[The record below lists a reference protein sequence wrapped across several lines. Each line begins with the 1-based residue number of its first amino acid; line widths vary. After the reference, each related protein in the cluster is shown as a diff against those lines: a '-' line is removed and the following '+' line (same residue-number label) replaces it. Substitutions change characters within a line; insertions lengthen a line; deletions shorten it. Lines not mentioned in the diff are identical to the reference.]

1 MSDLPRKNWS
11 KSNVR
16 NGSIRRETMA
26 KRKIYSA
33 EQIITKLYEAEVL
46 LGQGWSI
53 KEARRALEIS
63 K

>member
-1 MSDLPRKNWS
+1 
-11 KSNVR
+11 
-16 NGSIRRETMA
+16 MA